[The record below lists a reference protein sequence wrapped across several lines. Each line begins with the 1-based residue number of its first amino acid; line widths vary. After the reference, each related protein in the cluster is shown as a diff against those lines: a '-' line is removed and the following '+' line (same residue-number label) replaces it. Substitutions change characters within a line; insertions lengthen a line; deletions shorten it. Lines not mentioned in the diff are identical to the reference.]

1 MTDSKG
7 NTPTECAE
15 EQSNL
20 PPVGN
25 RTYTLLRKVL
35 LGFIIISLINIVFS
49 YVVYTPKMYSIDNAN
64 RELVI
69 KYNILQDRI
78 RTLQSRLDEIRHRD
92 RYVYRALFSLED
104 PSAGET
110 DEPYYADD
118 RYAALQNDKYAAVM
132 TATWRQ
138 LDALAYGTYIES
150 QSLDRLQML
159 AKNEERMSLA
169 IPAIWPIDRSAL
181 KAFYAFGLRS
191 IHPIYHTR
199 KMHKGVDLSSKA
211 GTPVY
216 ATGDAVVEKAENNS
230 KARRGYG
237 SQILLDHEF
246 GYKTRYAHL
255 SQILVRQGEKV
266 VRGQLIGR
274 VGSTGG
280 STGPHL
286 HYEVIYMGH
295 NVNPINY
302 FNKNMSS
309 EEYRKLME
317 NVKYNADLEVE

>member
-49 YVVYTPKMYSIDNAN
+49 YLVYTPKMYSIDNAN
-64 RELVI
+64 REMVI

-78 RTLQSRLDEIRHRD
+78 RTLQSRLDEIHHRD

-104 PSAGET
+104 PSAGEA
-110 DEPYYADD
+110 DEPYSDD
-118 RYAALQNDKYAAVM
+118 KYAALQSDKYASVM
-132 TATWRQ
+132 TATWKQ

-181 KAFYAFGLRS
+181 KAFYAFGLRTV
-191 IHPIYHTR
+191 HPIYHTR

-237 SQILLDHEF
+237 SQILLNHEF

-309 EEYRKLME
+309 EEYRTLME